1 MATVVDFA
9 AGVPSAAQIKA
20 AGHVGAVRYISPPRP
35 GTESWMVGKP
45 AAATELRALRDAG
58 LGVAAVWQFGK
69 ERQPDVMRGAV
80 GGELDARAADAYLT
94 QVGMAGWPVFF
105 AVDFDIT
112 LAQWNST
119 AAHYFRAAVKVL
131 GRDRVGLYGHSRV
144 CDWAREDGLVA
155 DLGGGK
161 HLLWQTRSWSA
172 GVIHPGAVLYQR
184 VVDTAASPGPL
195 VGGVRVD
202 VNDVRHDY
210 WGQRPPGGNQP
221 APAPAAPP
229 TTGKE
234 GKYMEPNPGWR
245 GDPVWLPDVL
255 RLWGVTVKERPGWLN
270 RGHGDFTDIQ
280 GFMLHHTGSPHTP
293 DRTSPDYVADN
304 PGVGGGLS
312 ANMFGHRSGV
322 IELLGAGIAYHAG
335 EAAPGAGGAAG
346 QGYVTRPTASGPRQ
360 FASGNA
366 RYLAVEP
373 QNSGREPWEPAL
385 YDALVRTGAAIT
397 WFLGHPPTRAHLPGH
412 KEYAPGRKT
421 DPSFDMDK
429 YREDVARL
437 RANPPFNEEAFMA
450 LTDDQQRELLELTRS
465 NAARIEFIEDQ
476 IAGPEQHK
484 LAEKDRNPNGG
495 RGWRVLGSNAAGLWL
510 TLVDAVGALRRDV
523 AEGNRLLRELVAEL
537 KGGK

>member
-1 MATVVDFA
+1 
-9 AGVPSAAQIKA
+9 
-20 AGHVGAVRYISPPRP
+20 
-35 GTESWMVGKP
+35 
-45 AAATELRALRDAG
+45 
-58 LGVAAVWQFGK
+58 
-69 ERQPDVMRGAV
+69 
-80 GGELDARAADAYLT
+80 
-94 QVGMAGWPVFF
+94 
-105 AVDFDIT
+105 
-112 LAQWNST
+112 
-119 AAHYFRAAVKVL
+119 
-131 GRDRVGLYGHSRV
+131 
-144 CDWAREDGLVA
+144 
-155 DLGGGK
+155 
-161 HLLWQTRSWSA
+161 
-172 GVIHPGAVLYQR
+172 
-184 VVDTAASPGPL
+184 
-195 VGGVRVD
+195 
-202 VNDVRHDY
+202 
-210 WGQRPPGGNQP
+210 
-221 APAPAAPP
+221 
-229 TTGKE
+229 
-234 GKYMEPNPGWR
+234 MEPNPGWR

-270 RGHGDFTDIQ
+270 RGNGDFTDIQ
-280 GFMLHHTGSPHTP
+280 GLMLHHTGSPHTP
-293 DRTSPDYVADN
+293 DRTTPEYVANN

-312 ANMFGHRSGV
+312 ANMFGHRTGV

-360 FASGNA
+360 FTSGNA
-366 RYLAVEP
+366 RYLGVEP

-412 KEYAPGRKT
+412 KEYAPGRKV
-421 DPSFDMDK
+421 DPSFDMNT
-429 YREDVARL
+429 YRADVARL
-437 RANPPFNEEAFMA
+437 RDNPPFNEEAFMA

-465 NAARIEFIEDQ
+465 NAARIEYIEDQ